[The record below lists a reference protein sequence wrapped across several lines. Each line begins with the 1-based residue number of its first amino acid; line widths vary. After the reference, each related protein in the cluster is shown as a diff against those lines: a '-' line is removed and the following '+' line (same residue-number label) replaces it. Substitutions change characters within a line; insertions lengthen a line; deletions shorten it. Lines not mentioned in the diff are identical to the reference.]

1 MSQATANRGRRGC
14 PKSIRP
20 SSFRWMVG
28 IVLIPFVI
36 LGILAGMGIRAQ
48 KAAARAGVR
57 EEAESL
63 ATAQARLLSD
73 QLKSSILP
81 IPSFPDPPLPSPL
94 SPKETILNGEDL
106 LALATL
112 RDDPKAGNSPAGLPR
127 RALAGLRI
135 LHLDPTTQDPSE
147 LVTLLTDKAP
157 SILSSRGLEQV
168 RKHFPKTTVPLPWQ
182 HLSRLRELLAIHPN
196 GGWIAEDGEI
206 WWISENG
213 ERFLPPTALTA
224 LNLELAPYATAQFS
238 TPNGTLGQPLDG
250 DLLARVPLDF
260 PSLITLE
267 WILTSPEL
275 IEDSTRQQ
283 TLWTVAL
290 LGTSLIAS
298 ALGFFALLRAF
309 SRERRLGQMKSQFVA
324 SVSHE
329 LRAPIGSIR
338 LMADT
343 LEEERT
349 DDPKALHQLIA
360 RESTRLSHLIEN
372 VLDFARIE
380 EGRRTYHFEECN
392 LASLVHDTLDLFSH
406 RATETGHLLK
416 TKLPDCRASVD
427 PSALQQALI
436 NLLDNALKFSPP
448 GSAIAIALD
457 RTAKGWSIA
466 VTSEGDPIPA
476 AEHARIFDRFY
487 RLGDELRRETQGTG
501 IGLSIVQHIM
511 HAHGGKVIVACDD
524 SDHNT
529 FAVQAPLTP
538 PDHS

>member
-1 MSQATANRGRRGC
+1 
-14 PKSIRP
+14 
-20 SSFRWMVG
+20 MVG
-28 IVLIPFVI
+28 IVLVPLVI
-36 LGILAGMGIRAQ
+36 LGVLAGMGIRAQ
-48 KAAARAGVR
+48 KVAAWAGVR
-57 EEAESL
+57 EEAGSL
-63 ATAQARLLSD
+63 ATAQARLLSE

-81 IPSFPDPPLPSPL
+81 IPSFPDPPLPGPP
-94 SPKETILNGEDL
+94 SPKDEILNGEDL
-106 LALATL
+106 TALAAL
-112 RDDPKAGNSPAGLPR
+112 RDDSKAGNSPAGLPR

-135 LHLDPTTQDPSE
+135 LHLDPTAQDPSE
-147 LVTLLTDKAP
+147 LVTLLTDEAP

-168 RKHFPKTTVPLPWQ
+168 RRHFPKTTIPLSWQ
-182 HLSRLRELLAIHPN
+182 QLPRLRELLAIHPN
-196 GGWIAEDGEI
+196 GGWIAEEGEI
-206 WWISENG
+206 WWISEDG

-238 TPNGTLGQPLDG
+238 TPNGTLGASLNG

-275 IEDSTRQQ
+275 IAGSTRRQ
-283 TLWTVAL
+283 TLWTVSL

-298 ALGFFALLRAF
+298 AAGFLALLRAF
-309 SRERRLGQMKSQFVA
+309 SRERRLGQLKSQFVA

-349 DDPKALHQLIA
+349 DDPKTLHQLIA
-360 RESTRLSHLIEN
+360 RESARLSHLIEN

-380 EGRRTYHFEECN
+380 EGRRTYDFEECN
-392 LASLVHDTLDLFSH
+392 LASLVRDTLDLFTH
-406 RATETGHLLK
+406 RASETGHLIEPE
-416 TKLPDCRASVD
+416 LPDCSASVD

-448 GSAIAIALD
+448 ESNIAIALGS
-457 RTAKGWSIA
+457 TADGWSIA
-466 VTSEGDPIPA
+466 VTSEGEPIPV
-476 AEHARIFDRFY
+476 AERSRIFDRFY

-501 IGLSIVQHIM
+501 IGLSIVQHII
-511 HAHGGKVIVACDD
+511 HAHGGEVTVSCEDPGK
-524 SDHNT
+524 NT
-529 FAVQAPLTP
+529 FTLRAPVTP
-538 PDHS
+538 RHQP